1 MNYHDEIK
9 KLYPDAG
16 QILHMRRTKVKK
28 PLAKVL
34 DAVVGLFT
42 PVPEITET
50 ADLISDLGVYY
61 LVFLGGKELLVRLA
75 KDGTEERDV
84 TGLFDGKALVLEG
97 NRFAKLVKIHG

>member
-9 KLYPDAG
+9 KAYPDAE

-42 PVPEITET
+42 PVSEITET
-50 ADLISDLGVYY
+50 ADLLSDLGVYY